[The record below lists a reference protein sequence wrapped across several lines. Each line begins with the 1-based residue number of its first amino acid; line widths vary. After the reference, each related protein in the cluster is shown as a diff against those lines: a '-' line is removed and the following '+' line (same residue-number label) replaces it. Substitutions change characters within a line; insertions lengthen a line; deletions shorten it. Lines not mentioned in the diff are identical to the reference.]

1 MKGKSVKALRNFI
14 VPFMFLVS
22 NVDGQQDFTNDVE
35 GYLEPYHSIEVSSVE
50 TGIVDSIEVRE
61 GETVK
66 KGQVLVKL
74 DRDVLTKS
82 LEVAAQEAK
91 SLGNLQA
98 AKAELVLQKTRL
110 EKVQRIF
117 DSGHGRSSELE
128 RAKADLEVALGR
140 VLRAEEEIVIKQ
152 KELAQ
157 IKAKLASR
165 DVLAPIDGI
174 VIEIHKNP
182 GEAVSPNNPILVTVV
197 NVNRLKCILNVPR
210 LKAGRISEQQPVELL
225 TDQKQSITGSVQW
238 KSPIVDA
245 ESETVKIVIRID
257 NSAGRLTS
265 GEHCI
270 LHSLGDLADSQDKH
284 ESHSVS
290 LQD

>member
-22 NVDGQQDFTNDVE
+22 NVNGQQDFTNDVE

-82 LEVAAQEAK
+82 LDVAAQEAK
-91 SLGNLQA
+91 SLGNLRA
-98 AKAELVLQKTRL
+98 AKAELVLQKKRL

-165 DVLAPIDGI
+165 DVQSPIDGI

-210 LKAGRISEQQPVELL
+210 LKASRISEQQPVELL
-225 TDQKQSITGSVQW
+225 TDQQKSIVGSVQW

-270 LHSLGDLADSQDKH
+270 LHSLGDLAVSQDKH
-284 ESHSVS
+284 ESLSVS